1 MFRHVADALVTL
13 VILVRYSYC
22 SSRNA
27 ERKDSSDFSVPTVSV
42 PCFHMVVTVR
52 ARTSFVVAGI
62 RGGTWTSSNLTW
74 QQLCHIASMRAGMVL
89 SILQAWVRC
98 LVASLLMIYI
108 YTCICNRYAY
118 LCYIYVSI
126 IFIYTQLYMSYL
138 FICLFIYVYILGIW
152 HAVSGLAKLSCLVRA
167 GLMQILFGSVLVQ
180 ILFCGF
186 FAASCN
192 SAGCPAVHCASVFC
206 HFCSQS
212 FSILVHMRKLAK
224 FPNVKLIAFIAWLA
238 AACFV

>member
-13 VILVRYSYC
+13 VILIRYSYC

-167 GLMQILFGSVLVQ
+167 GLMQILFGSVLVRSSFADFLRLPAIVLAVGCSLCFC
-180 ILFCGF
+180 ILPFLQPIF
-186 FAASCN
+186 LDSCPHEEACKV
-192 SAGCPAVHCASVFC
+192 SKCEAHCFHC
-206 HFCSQS
+206 
-212 FSILVHMRKLAK
+212 LVGGG
-224 FPNVKLIAFIAWLA
+224 
-238 AACFV
+238 CFV

>member
-108 YTCICNRYAY
+108 YIYTCICNRYAY

-138 FICLFIYVYILGIW
+138 FVYLFMYTFWVYD
-152 HAVSGLAKLSCLVRA
+152 
-167 GLMQILFGSVLVQ
+167 MP
-180 ILFCGF
+180 
-186 FAASCN
+186 
-192 SAGCPAVHCASVFC
+192 CPALLNC
-206 HFCSQS
+206 
-212 FSILVHMRKLAK
+212 
-224 FPNVKLIAFIAWLA
+224 PAW
-238 AACFV
+238 CVQG

>member
-108 YTCICNRYAY
+108 YTCICNGYAY

-138 FICLFIYVYILGIW
+138 FICLFIYVYYIVTCSCAFRVFASKFGTCDAMPNSRVQANCSRRDYWECQSKVLASRACHLMFLLQRFPHCWNCENFSRFGGMLGMF
-152 HAVSGLAKLSCLVRA
+152 HE
-167 GLMQILFGSVLVQ
+167 
-180 ILFCGF
+180 
-186 FAASCN
+186 
-192 SAGCPAVHCASVFC
+192 
-206 HFCSQS
+206 
-212 FSILVHMRKLAK
+212 
-224 FPNVKLIAFIAWLA
+224 
-238 AACFV
+238 